1 MSDSERMK
9 FWFGKNQSAD
19 DEIRD
24 KFGADLEAF
33 GAGELDEWRDCPLS
47 AAAGIILG
55 DQFTRHVYRGSPK
68 SFDFDPRVREWT
80 LGLVKSGEHR
90 RLPGAMR
97 LFVLLPLTHH
107 ENLESHEVC
116 TCRPGVMFF
125 GLSVFL
131 WELMWLVGCQGLSY
145 IGKPVAV
152 QCSPVTTP
160 SRLPHR
166 SCPRS
171 WRSGRPTSRPWSR
184 RRPSCSSSLRSPPNL
199 RTTTRP

>member
-55 DQFTRHVYRGSPK
+55 DQFTRNVYRGSPK

-90 RLPGAMR
+90 RMPGAMR

-107 ENLESHEVC
+107 ENLESHEI
-116 TCRPGVMFF
+116 M
-125 GLSVFL
+125 SK
-131 WELMWLVGCQGLSY
+131 ELAQWKADVE
-145 IGKPVAV
+145 A
-152 QCSPVTTP
+152 TE
-160 SRLPHR
+160 
-166 SCPRS
+166 
-171 WRSGRPTSRPWSR
+171 
-184 RRPSCSSSLRSPPNL
+184 PPAPEL
-199 RTTTRP
+199 LKFIAIATQV